1 MICTFFG
8 HKDTPFDIK
17 DKLKNTLVSLIE
29 KQGAKVFYVGNQGNF
44 DIIVRHIL
52 EELKNE
58 YSHIDYTVVLAYMP
72 TVKKDND
79 FLDYNKTIYPDILHN
94 TPRKFAIS
102 KRNKWMID
110 KSNFVITYVKCNTGG
125 AAKFESLAKKMN
137 KMVINIAEL

>member
-1 MICTFFG
+1 MTCTFFG

-72 TVKKDND
+72 TVKKIMI
-79 FLDYNKTIYPDILHN
+79 FWIIIKPFIPIY
-94 TPRKFAIS
+94 F
-102 KRNKWMID
+102 
-110 KSNFVITYVKCNTGG
+110 ITRPEN
-125 AAKFESLAKKMN
+125 LP
-137 KMVINIAEL
+137 